1 MANYQTIP
9 GVSRVRLGDTV
20 PNPTV
25 NRVDVADGT
34 KGRCILLSNDWVA
47 VTVAFTEE
55 PVKGMY
61 FVDKDILM
69 KYANLRIR
77 GSIYYVALVARLNT
91 DAKGAP
97 IDDSFRIEYLR
108 LSESVYNEF
117 AEDALE
123 MGNFQTVAL
132 SKVKKGEF
140 SYVKPKASAK
150 GIPSKVLSAVR
161 KKLEGFNVD
170 AVMTLVISQL
180 ARPFDQYLKACR
192 EEGIEVD
199 GTEVPD
205 VFGKLPESVA
215 GTEAIGYDDAE
226 EVSGDEVF
234 SGGDE
239 SDEGFDS
246 EDDFPEEE

>member
-9 GVSRVRLGDTV
+9 GVTRVRLGDTV

-25 NRVDVADGT
+25 NRVDIADGT
-34 KGRCILLSNDWVA
+34 KGRCILLSNDWIA
-47 VTVAFTEE
+47 VTVAFTET

-69 KYANLRIR
+69 KYANLGIR

-91 DAKGAP
+91 DAKGVP
-97 IDDSFRIEYLR
+97 IDDTFRIEYLR

-150 GIPSKVLSAVR
+150 GIPPKVLSSVR
-161 KKLEGFNVD
+161 KKLEGFNTE
-170 AVMTLVISQL
+170 AVIALVVSQL
-180 ARPFDQYLKACR
+180 ARPFDQYLKACQ
-192 EEGIEVD
+192 EEGIDVD
-199 GTEVPD
+199 GSEAPD
-205 VFGKLPESVA
+205 VFGKLPASVA
-215 GTEAIGYDDAE
+215 GAGNLGYSEAE
-226 EVSGDEVF
+226 EVSDEEF
-234 SGGDE
+234 PE
-239 SDEGFDS
+239 EAEADEGFDN